1 MEFLLENKL
10 IELYPSEVLRMAYIE
25 AEMDKTMGKLD
36 KEMDSIRSG
45 SSIDSV
51 SDNQKERMLLS
62 TSSGQ
67 LFARHLDVPELAIEI
82 ERAVWQVERA
92 LKAQNELREEKV
104 ELDVATKK

>member
-1 MEFLLENKL
+1 
-10 IELYPSEVLRMAYIE
+10 MAYIE

-36 KEMDSIRSG
+36 KEMGSIRSG

-62 TSSGQ
+62 KSSGQ

-92 LKAQNELREEKV
+92 LKAQNELREEKA